1 MYYVLGRLYAAHPAR
16 FCDTDRNDAQ
26 GVWWDDGQVFTK
38 PIRTPL
44 ELRLE
49 PYDPINPD
57 MSPAMA
63 SLYDGRVPLYSD
75 ALLAA
80 LKVAGV
86 DNLDTYEARIFD
98 PDTGTWHTDYKAVNV
113 IGMVSA
119 ADMAKS
125 VATVHDGIPLV
136 DVSFDRLVID
146 PRKAHGFLMFRL
158 AENNSAVIVHEQV
171 KQAVLA
177 AGIRDL
183 EFFRPENIAL

>member
-16 FCDTDRNDAQ
+16 IDDDSSYDDQ

-38 PIRTPL
+38 PISTPI
-44 ELRLE
+44 EVRLKPYE
-49 PYDPINPD
+49 PSNPD
-57 MSPAMA
+57 MSPALP
-63 SLYDGRVPLYSD
+63 SLFKGRVPLYSD
-75 ALLAA
+75 ALLSA
-80 LKVAGV
+80 LRSAGV
-86 DNLDTYEARIFD
+86 DNLDTYEARILD
-98 PDTGTWHTDYKAVNV
+98 PDTGKWHTHYKAVNV

-125 VATVHDGIPLV
+125 VATVHDGIPLI

-146 PRKAHGFLMFRL
+146 PKKTHGILMFRL

-183 EFFRPENIAL
+183 EFFKPENIAL